1 MAHFIEK
8 LNAAASRNDSLLCV
22 GLDPA
27 LEKLPA
33 HFAELSEPY
42 YEFGKAVV
50 DATHDLVCAYKPQIA
65 YYAAQS
71 AEAELLATIAYI
83 RDNYPHLPVIL
94 DSKRGD
100 IGATAEQYAQEAF
113 DRYQADA
120 VTLNPYMGF
129 DCAEPFTKRAEKG
142 AIFLCRTSNPGAADF
157 QELDINGSKLYELV
171 AEQIANEWNQNNN
184 CCLVVGATAPEQIA
198 RVRRIVG
205 DMPLLVPGVG
215 AQGGDVEQIV
225 KAGQTA
231 DGYGLVIN
239 ASRSIIY
246 ASTGSDFAE
255 ATRLAALNLRD
266 EINLH
271 RSAAVAS

>member
-1 MAHFIEK
+1 MSQFIDN
-8 LNAAASRNDSLLCV
+8 LNAAVKRNNSLLCV
-22 GLDPA
+22 GIDPA
-27 LEKLPA
+27 LGKMPPQFSAFEQPF
-33 HFAELSEPY
+33 FA
-42 YEFGKAVV
+42 FGKAIV

-65 YYAAQS
+65 YYASHS
-71 AEAELLATIAYI
+71 AESELEATVAYI
-83 RDNYPHLPVIL
+83 KANYPYIPVIL

-113 DRYQADA
+113 DRYSADA
-120 VTLNPYMGF
+120 VTLNPYMGS
-129 DCAEPFTKRAEKG
+129 DCAAPFLERADKG
-142 AIFLCRTSNPGAADF
+142 AIFLCRTSNSGAADF
-157 QELDINGSKLYELV
+157 QELEIDGSKLYEHV
-171 AEQIANEWNQNNN
+171 ASRIANDWNQHRN

-231 DGYGLVIN
+231 DGAGLIIN

-246 ASTGSDFAE
+246 ASAGSDCAE
-255 ATRLAALNLRD
+255 AARQAALSLRD
-266 EINLH
+266 QINQY
-271 RSAAVAS
+271 RAV